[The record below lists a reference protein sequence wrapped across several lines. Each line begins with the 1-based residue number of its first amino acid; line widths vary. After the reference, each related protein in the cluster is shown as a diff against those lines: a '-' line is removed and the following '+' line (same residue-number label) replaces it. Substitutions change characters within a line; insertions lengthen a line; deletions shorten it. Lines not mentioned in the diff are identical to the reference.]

1 MKRLDLRR
9 YPYRGIIK
17 ELADEFGKAPCTI
30 HNGLFNRENPTP
42 QYLEAFER
50 KLDERIRASKEMSR
64 RLQKTL
70 KKAV

>member
-30 HNGLFNRENPTP
+30 HNGLFGRENPTP
-42 QYLEAFER
+42 QYLEAFQR
-50 KLDERIRASKEMSR
+50 KLDERITASKELTR
-64 RLQKTL
+64 KLRETL
-70 KKAV
+70 RKAV